1 MVFYVLKWDEEK
13 MTENNLTF
21 EQELQMLEAIV
32 GKLEQGDVPLEEALA
47 QFQKGVALSKKLQ
60 ETLQNAED
68 TLTKVINEEGQ
79 EVVFE
84 ANND

>member
-1 MVFYVLKWDEEK
+1 

-68 TLTKVINEEGQ
+68 TLTKVINEEQ
-79 EVVFE
+79 EVIFE

>member
-1 MVFYVLKWDEEK
+1 

-79 EVVFE
+79 EVIFE
-84 ANND
+84 ANNY

>member
-1 MVFYVLKWDEEK
+1 

-32 GKLEQGDVPLEEALA
+32 GKLEQADVPLEEALA

-79 EVVFE
+79 EVIFE

>member
-1 MVFYVLKWDEEK
+1 

>member
-1 MVFYVLKWDEEK
+1 

-68 TLTKVINEEGQ
+68 TLTKVINEEGT
-79 EVVFE
+79 
-84 ANND
+84 AHATLLGAIY

>member
-1 MVFYVLKWDEEK
+1 

-32 GKLEQGDVPLEEALA
+32 GKLEPGDVPLEEALA